1 MWEGLRTHRLLA
13 EDWADVEAWVEAKQ
27 LADVEPSAEDTR
39 SAEDGRSAEVRPTAG
54 RREIECG
61 RWQIEAD
68 SKLGQKNIRQEDK
81 LGARKS
87 DVEEEYL
94 GGRIGRRTSKK
105 AICRLIRDF

>member
-1 MWEGLRTHRLLA
+1 MRTHRLLA
-13 EDWADVEAWVEAKQ
+13 EDWADVDAWEEAKQ

-39 SAEDGRSAEVRPTAG
+39 SAEDGRSAEVRPTTG

-61 RWQIEAD
+61 RWQIGAD
-68 SKLGQKNIRQEDK
+68 SKLGRKNIRQEDK

-87 DVEEEYL
+87 DMEKEDR

-105 AICRLIRDF
+105 AISLGRR